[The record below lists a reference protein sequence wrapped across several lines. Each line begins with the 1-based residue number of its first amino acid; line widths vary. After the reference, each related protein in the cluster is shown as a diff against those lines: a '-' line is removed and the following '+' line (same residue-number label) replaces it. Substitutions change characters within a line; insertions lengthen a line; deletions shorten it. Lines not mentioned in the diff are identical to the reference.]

1 MKLKARSPF
10 YHSELG
16 LVKRGDVFDSD
27 EYIEGCEVLPETKT
41 SRKKAGEALPP
52 FPPRR
57 GGKNGNTVKR
67 NPRSSKTGEKN

>member
-27 EYIEGCEVLPETKT
+27 EYIEGCEVLPEMKT
-41 SRKKAGEALPP
+41 SRKKAGEGSSLT
-52 FPPRR
+52 PRR
-57 GGKNGNTVKR
+57 GGKDGNTVKR
-67 NPRSSKTGEKN
+67 NPKQSKTGPKN